1 MGDIALKFD
10 SNKQIQFVAGFV
22 ESIFDV
28 YNNRSLDTIKSL
40 NNKLNS
46 VDSETMLRV
55 DLSSDEISL
64 LGYICTILS
73 NIGADEI
80 IAGCDISSKIAKLID
95 TESDVPRFLTMLKE
109 NNVPAEY
116 CVDLFKDWC
125 SNEGTAVLAE
135 NCMKIQS
142 AYNIDMTATW
152 KWLYNNKCSM
162 NTDWQVAVAVARFKE
177 VLND

>member
-1 MGDIALKFD
+1 MVIEFD
-10 SNKQIQFVAGFV
+10 NKEQIENIILFID
-22 ESIFDV
+22 SIRDANNDV
-28 YNNRSLDTIKSL
+28 SQNTISTLITELTLILADGVLEIDLLHDEVNYLDK
-40 NNKLNS
+40 
-46 VDSETMLRV
+46 
-55 DLSSDEISL
+55 
-64 LGYICTILS
+64 ICTILS
-73 NIGADEI
+73 RINADI
-80 IAGCDISSKIAKLID
+80 QIAGCDISSKIAKLID
-95 TESDVPRFLTMLKE
+95 TESDVPRFLTILKE

-142 AYNIDMTATW
+142 VYNIDMTAIW

-162 NTDWQVAVAVARFKE
+162 NTDWQEAVARFKE